1 MMRRI
6 YKFLH
11 LRADV
16 KILLIKSF
24 LLLSAIRLGLWIL
37 PFKKLRYFLTNR
49 GRGSTLPEASDKI
62 QITDVIRAVTI
73 ASRYVPSASCLTQAL
88 AVIVLLNGFGHRA
101 QLRIGVAKDLDG
113 KLEAHAWVEMGGEI
127 ILGEQGDLSRFNV
140 LSPQTEIL

>member
-1 MMRRI
+1 MRRRI
-6 YKFLH
+6 YRFLQ
-11 LRADV
+11 LATEV
-16 KILLIKSF
+16 KILLIKSLF
-24 LLLSAIRLGLWIL
+24 LLSAIRLGLWLL
-37 PFKKLRYFLTNR
+37 PFQKLRHLLIKKGQGATFS
-49 GRGSTLPEASDKI
+49 GGSDQI
-62 QITDVIRAVTI
+62 QIANVVRAVTI